1 MTQSDADRMRRDV
14 SPKLSIWQILSYGS
28 LMLPL
33 SMGWVT
39 LMMIVPTYYALD
51 LGLGLGLVG
60 VLFAIGRGFDIIT
73 DPTVGILTD
82 RTRTRF
88 GRRKPWVILGLP
100 LFCCAVY
107 LLLKQTD
114 SVTPLYLLLVSCLYF
129 FSFTICEIPQAAMG
143 LEMSEDPHER
153 TVLASSKTLFLI
165 LGGLIGAAAPLIWTE
180 STSQALSNVVTLIFI
195 VSIIVMPI
203 YLWLMPSDIASNR
216 LPQPKLRAALK
227 ALRGHHEIQKII
239 GTFFIL
245 ITAKSFGGA
254 LSLLYITYVLEMPK
268 LVGLFWIG
276 SGLGMLVGIPLWII
290 LSRHIGKIRTW
301 RIATLLGI
309 CGYVA
314 LLFLGVG
321 DKVPMFIVSLILGV
335 SGVADSV
342 LSVSLLA
349 DQIGRGRRQGQP
361 EFAGLVTAIKNASS
375 KLSITFPM
383 LIAFPILGF
392 IGLTEGTASIGT
404 SLRPVET
411 HDRVI
416 LVGFY
421 AGIPLLLKIAAY
433 FAIGTLAAGK
443 SNSHESL
450 QPKS

>member
-1 MTQSDADRMRRDV
+1 
-14 SPKLSIWQILSYGS
+14 
-28 LMLPL
+28 
-33 SMGWVT
+33 
-39 LMMIVPTYYALD
+39 MMIIPTYYALD

-82 RTRTRF
+82 RTRSRF

-107 LLLKQTD
+107 LLLKPTD

-129 FSFTICEIPQAAMG
+129 LSFTICEIPQAAMG

-180 STSQALSNVVTLIFI
+180 STSQALSNVVTLIFTA
-195 VSIIVMPI
+195 SIIVMPI
-203 YLWLMPSDIASNR
+203 YLWLMPNDIRVS
-216 LPQPKLRAALK
+216 PSQQPKLRTALK
-227 ALRGHHEIQKII
+227 ALKGHREIQKII

-290 LSRHIGKIRTW
+290 LSRQIGKIRTW
-301 RIATLLGI
+301 RIATVLGI
-309 CGYVA
+309 CGYIA
-314 LLFLGVG
+314 LLFLGPG
-321 DKVPMFIVSLILGV
+321 DKVPMFIISLILGV

-349 DQIGRGRRQGQP
+349 DQIGRGRRHGDP

-392 IGLTEGTASIGT
+392 IGLTDGTANIGT
-404 SLRPVET
+404 VNRPIEIA
-411 HDRVI
+411 DRMV

-421 AGIPLLLKIAAY
+421 AAIPLLLKIAAY
-433 FAIGTLAAGK
+433 FAIGNLDVGK
-443 SNSHESL
+443 SNRHESL
-450 QPKS
+450 QPQA